1 MRSSVWIV
9 RSYEE
14 MKDNLREQLDNL
26 CRKNTI
32 KYAMISIDRLKEDLP
47 VWLFIKYT
55 STRKGHL
62 IAKEFPNCYVEAVIG
77 RSGPTLSNI
86 LYTNRIIYEYGV
98 RPHMTFCRKLI
109 SHEETMGIR
118 ETHST
123 STTVFY
129 IGSDSNKQTNIFM
142 NVMRDIGRTGY
153 DNIYYYTGWTGM
165 SGLCDVA
172 VVSTDRLDTTPVSEF
187 MSLVYG
193 SSISVCGYKLMNPYN
208 YVFLVGHTDIKKY
221 YVYMNEYQ
229 RALFINVYRKIRK
242 L

>member
-9 RSYEE
+9 RTYEE
-14 MKDNLREQLDNL
+14 LGDSLREQLDVL
-26 CRKNTI
+26 CRKNII
-32 KYAMISIDRLKEDLP
+32 KYAMVSIDRLKEDLP

-62 IAKEFPNCYVEAVIG
+62 IAKEFPNCYVEAVTG
-77 RSGPTLSNI
+77 RSGLTLSNI
-86 LYTNRIIYEYGV
+86 LYSNRIIYEYGV
-98 RPHMTFCRKLI
+98 RPQMTFCRKLVT
-109 SHEETMGIR
+109 HEETMGIR
-118 ETHST
+118 ETHSAPMT
-123 STTVFY
+123 IFY
-129 IGSDSNKQTNIFM
+129 IDSSKSQTGKFM
-142 NVMRDIGRTGY
+142 NVMRDIGRTRY

-172 VVSTDRLDTTPVSEF
+172 VVSTDRLETTPVSEF

-193 SSISVCGYKLMNPYN
+193 SSISICGHKLLNPYN
-208 YVFLVGHTDIKKY
+208 YVFLIGYTDIKKY

-229 RALFINVYRKIRK
+229 RALFNNVYRKIRR